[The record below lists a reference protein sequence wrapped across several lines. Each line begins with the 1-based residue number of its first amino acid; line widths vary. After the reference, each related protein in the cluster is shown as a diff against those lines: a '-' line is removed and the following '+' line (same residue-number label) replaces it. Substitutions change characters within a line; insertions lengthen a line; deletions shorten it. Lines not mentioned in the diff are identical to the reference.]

1 MAGNATP
8 SQKIGIGADLQ
19 VLLGDLQGAAK
30 TLGAEVKSDLRDAKM
45 LQKELTALEKRKAK
59 GENVNLSPTIQKL
72 QAKELQAE
80 QKKQRAADLK
90 ERGRDGK
97 KRDADLEKRF
107 SSVEVA
113 TAGALRNVKGSLDF
127 VSKNLISTQ
136 SATAQAVGK
145 SIGRASKAITPGLLS
160 SIARVAIPAGVV
172 YAGYKA
178 ATKGIDV
185 QHNFRDRGETL
196 ANIRGS
202 SDENIRKIAQS
213 FITQNLSSGFLSKF
227 NAIPGQAGAR
237 AAKDINRQDLIDLDF
252 GQILKAVGV
261 SGATA
266 KELRIGKR
274 RAERIDEGLKLLSV
288 GETSGQPFAAKVMID
303 AIQNSPEVQKAWS
316 NYLDDN
322 FLSKVVSKILNV
334 GGLTDAGDALLGKE
348 KFTRSLSSG
357 RQGRTIASEATRKA
371 SDKRVAEQDPEKQAE
386 RHIRQTRWQGLE
398 RRRLSLQMQTNR
410 N

>member
-1 MAGNATP
+1 
-8 SQKIGIGADLQ
+8 
-19 VLLGDLQGAAK
+19 
-30 TLGAEVKSDLRDAKM
+30 M

-107 SSVEVA
+107 SGVEVA

-127 VSKNLISTQ
+127 VSKNLISSQ

-145 SIGRASKAITPGLLS
+145 SIGNASKAITPGLLS

-178 ATKGIDV
+178 ATKGIDF
-185 QHNFRDRGETL
+185 QHKFRDRGIDVS
-196 ANIRGS
+196 NIRGKS
-202 SDENIRKIAQS
+202 SETLTGIFRN
-213 FITQNLSSGFLSKF
+213 FETQNVSDTFLARLNTIESK
-227 NAIPGQAGAR
+227 ASTGA
-237 AAKDINRQDLIDLDF
+237 AQEISRQDLIDFDF
-252 GQILKAVGV
+252 GKLFTGLTGYGSTSKD
-261 SGATA
+261 
-266 KELRIGKR
+266 LR
-274 RAERIDEGLKLLSV
+274 RAERRDKRIDEAAKLLGV
-288 GETSGQPFAAKVMID
+288 AETSGEPFAAKVMVD
-303 AIQNSPEVQKAWS
+303 AIQRSPEVQKAWEK
-316 NYLDDN
+316 YLDDN
-322 FLSKVVSKILNV
+322 FIEGALIRILNI
-334 GGLTDAGDALLGKE
+334 GGRTSIGDKLFSKEDFTRGDATK
-348 KFTRSLSSG
+348 K
-357 RQGRTIASEATRKA
+357 QGAAIAAEANRKA
-371 SDKRVAEQDPEKQAE
+371 KDKSIAAQDPAKVAE